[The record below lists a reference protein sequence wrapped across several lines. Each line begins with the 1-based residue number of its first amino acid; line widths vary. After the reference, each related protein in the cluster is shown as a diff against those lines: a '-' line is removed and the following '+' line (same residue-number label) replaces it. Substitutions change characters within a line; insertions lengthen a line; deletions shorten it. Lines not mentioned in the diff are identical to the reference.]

1 MKLRFVLVGFVALI
15 CRTTFGQSPDANKI
29 EIAVGGSFAKPK
41 IVPKLEKLGI
51 AQVTINYKLSS
62 TAKIISKDGSTGV
75 MAGAKISA
83 YLETTDGELTEADL
97 QEISDYF
104 YSYFQKKLKAN
115 NIDTVSWATITATDF
130 YKNGSEKSEGDKK
143 GKNENSWITNSA
155 HKGNT
160 LYNGSIVF
168 AFGKIKKA
176 SRFSEDIGAP
186 AGYFHLTVDFADLY
200 VDLDIKTTK
209 ESNMFYSKSTQ
220 RNKYSWAVKPQM
232 KVVPNNLGMSL
243 LWNEKSQAESLVLRN
258 AIDGTLNYADAA
270 TEDASKM
277 KNSMWA
283 FRKELKPV
291 VIETTKAKY
300 KAAAKDALEKYA
312 DAFVEKCK
320 LLKKD

>member
-1 MKLRFVLVGFVALI
+1 MKSKFILVSYFVLI
-15 CRTTFGQSPDANKI
+15 CSAIFGQSTDANKI

-51 AQVTINYKLSS
+51 AQITINYKLSS
-62 TAKIISKDGSTGV
+62 TAKALGKDGSTGV
-75 MAGAKISA
+75 VAGAKISG
-83 YLETTDGELTEADL
+83 YLETTDGELAESDF

-115 NIDTVSWATITATDF
+115 NIDTVGWATITATDF
-130 YKNGSEKSEGDKK
+130 YKNGSEKESDKK
-143 GKNENSWITNSA
+143 GGTENSWITNSA
-155 HKGNT
+155 HKGNQ
-160 LYNGSIVF
+160 LYGGNIVF

-176 SRFSEDIGAP
+176 AHFSEDIGAP
-186 AGYFHLTVDFADLY
+186 AGYFYLTVDFADLL
-200 VDLDIKTTK
+200 VDVDIKTTK

-232 KVVPNNLGMSL
+232 KVVPNKMGLSL
-243 LWNEKSQAESLVLRN
+243 LWNEKSQGESLVLKGEL
-258 AIDGTLNYADAA
+258 DGAVNFADAV

-300 KAAAKDALEKYA
+300 KAAAKAALEKYA
-312 DAFVEKCK
+312 DAFVEKCRQ
-320 LLKKD
+320 LKKD